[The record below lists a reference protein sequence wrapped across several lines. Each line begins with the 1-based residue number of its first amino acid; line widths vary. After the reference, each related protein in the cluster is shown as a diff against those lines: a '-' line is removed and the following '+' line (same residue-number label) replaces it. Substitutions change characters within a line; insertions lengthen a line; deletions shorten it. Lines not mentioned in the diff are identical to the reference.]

1 MTRAGR
7 HQPAANSKTPCLS
20 DESTDTTGRFK
31 HTPKSNPQPQT
42 EAGGVDAEDL
52 KHVVAQEM
60 AQLKMF
66 IKEASQMV
74 AFAVCTLFRG
84 CRGHRCL
91 TRATDNWQVKGTKPG
106 ADSQMKT
113 YYRDK

>member
-1 MTRAGR
+1 MA
-7 HQPAANSKTPCLS
+7 QPGKTATKAPTS
-20 DESTDTTGRFK
+20 TGRFK
-31 HTPKSNPQPQT
+31 YTPKSNPKPQT